1 MAWGRG
7 GGGGGGGGA
16 RLGAIR
22 VMIVRR
28 AVGGGPPAAR
38 GRPPPAAAVGG
49 AGGGCGEGAARA
61 RRLLD
66 EAIRYLRAVSRELPS
81 GSEDH
86 RMTLFLLAQ
95 ACRSRDH
102 DAGPVPD
109 LDEAIACLRRLRA
122 ALPGGGPDLA
132 EVEVLLA

>member
-1 MAWGRG
+1 
-7 GGGGGGGGA
+7 
-16 RLGAIR
+16 
-22 VMIVRR
+22 MIVRQALR
-28 AVGGGPPAAR
+28 AAPS
-38 GRPPPAAAVGG
+38 AAACVPALAALVEVAGELCQDDLGG
-49 AGGGCGEGAARA
+49 TGAARA
-61 RRLLD
+61 LRLLD

-122 ALPGGGPDLA
+122 ALPGGGPDL
-132 EVEVLLA
+132 